1 MAQFIQLASAFGGA
15 LGFACVFNIRGE
27 KAFLA
32 AVGGAI
38 GWGVFLLVQN
48 LFGAS
53 DYFCGFAASIMLT
66 VYAEYMAR
74 IQKTPVTV
82 FLVSGAIPLVPGA
95 ALYRGMK
102 HLMARQLEDFG
113 EQSIYALLFAASMS
127 AGIMVTTIV
136 FRMCLGFIKGKK
148 HGRI

>member
-1 MAQFIQLASAFGGA
+1 
-15 LGFACVFNIRGE
+15 
-27 KAFLA
+27 
-32 AVGGAI
+32 
-38 GWGVFLLVQN
+38 
-48 LFGAS
+48 
-53 DYFCGFAASIMLT
+53 
-66 VYAEYMAR
+66 
-74 IQKTPVTV
+74 
-82 FLVSGAIPLVPGA
+82 
-95 ALYRGMK
+95 MK